1 MLKVFSVDVYDLLD
15 PGTTLSFVT
24 PFIAKKFEILPDIS
38 NEPYGVY
45 PGGWDGSCKKGVEKL
60 SNNVAQ

>member
-45 PGGWDGSCKKGVEKL
+45 PGG
-60 SNNVAQ
+60 